1 MNKFIKKNMVLV
13 IVLAVTLISVGVMA
27 FLVTREHGTMQ
38 AYIKQTEGLKDTIK
52 DLIKQKPAPV
62 EGNLERLR
70 KDAEGY
76 KEKFKE
82 ISVLFGR
89 PFYPA
94 AKKFAEEMG
103 MSVEE
108 FRLKLAAFWDS
119 NKASGVTRDQMYGMF
134 KASFN
139 NPEKWD
145 KAIQHFTVDA
155 QKYTLERIDENNVD
169 EIMLASF
176 GLARNLRFSGPR
188 CDVFMKDLR
197 FALVDLYNADKDKII
212 EFGPAASS
220 FSFDF
225 KALPERETIPDIVK
239 CWKIIDDMAKRLVG
253 TGITYLDSFS
263 KESLTGRVEGN
274 YTTYRFTIGVR
285 GDLNSIRKVVDNL
298 YNAYPDRRVYI
309 ISGIALAK
317 SNDEAEQLI
326 IEAESKL
333 YGGSILDE
341 NPEFKPVAPPTQP
354 SPDMAAPP
362 PPPEE
367 PGAAAVA
374 AAPKSRAEVLKF
386 TESKESEL
394 QRKKDL
400 ENEMME
406 QKRKQQEKLN
416 KAKQVDNDPDRD
428 LPYFQRRSYG
438 KVIIGA
444 DKQCRAV
451 IDIDYVVYT
460 GQELKE

>member
-13 IVLAVTLISVGVMA
+13 IVLAATLIGVGVMA
-27 FLVTREHGTMQ
+27 FLVTREHGAMQ
-38 AYIKQTEGLKDTIK
+38 AYMKQTEDLKDKIK
-52 DLIKQKPAPV
+52 ELIKQKPAPV
-62 EGNLERLR
+62 EGNLDRLK

-76 KEKFKE
+76 KEKSKGLV
-82 ISVLFGR
+82 ILFGK

-103 MSVEE
+103 MSVDE
-108 FRLKLAAFWDS
+108 FRTKLSTFWDS

-134 KASFN
+134 KAGFN

-145 KAIQHFTVDA
+145 KAIQNFTVEA

-169 EIMLASF
+169 EILLASF
-176 GLARNLRFSGPR
+176 GLARNLRFSGVR
-188 CDVFMKDLR
+188 CDNFMKDLR
-197 FALVDLYNADKDKII
+197 FSLVDLYNADKDKRID
-212 EFGPAASS
+212 FGPAASS

-225 KALPERETIPDIVK
+225 KGLPERDSIPDIVK
-239 CWKIIDDMAKRLVG
+239 CWLGIEDLAKRLVG
-253 TGITYLDSFS
+253 TGVTYLDFFN
-263 KESLTGRVEGN
+263 KESLTGRVDGN

-285 GDLNSIRKVVDNL
+285 GDLDSIRKVMENL
-298 YNAYPDRRVYI
+298 YKAYSERRVYVV
-309 ISGIALAK
+309 SGIALAK

-333 YGGSILDE
+333 YGGSIMDE
-341 NPEFKPVAPPTQP
+341 NPEFKPATP
-354 SPDMAAPP
+354 SPDMAPSPP
-362 PPPEE
+362 PTPDDGMG
-367 PGAAAVA
+367 GATA
-374 AAPKSRAEVLKF
+374 AAPAAGRSRAEALKF

-400 ENEMME
+400 ENEMLE

-416 KAKQVDNDPDRD
+416 KGKMVDNDPDKH

-451 IDIDYVVYT
+451 LDIDYVVYT
-460 GQELKE
+460 GQDLKE